1 MKRFIVQYVVL
12 IAATVAACI
21 IARAGYITLA
31 ILVMAVYATVMIWSS
46 YRDQAERNLFDSLTY
61 RHVKEL
67 IEDNQ
72 RLAEALI
79 ALKKTSPFLET
90 RGEKVYAID
99 LPDQKRLIL
108 YRHIAEEDEQ
118 ED

>member
-31 ILVMAVYATVMIWSS
+31 LLSMAVYATVLIWSS
-46 YRDQAERNLFDSLTY
+46 YKDQVKRDLFDAVAY
-61 RHVKEL
+61 HHIKEL
-67 IEDNQ
+67 IKDNQ

-79 ALKKTSPFLET
+79 VLKKASPCLET
-90 RGEKVYAID
+90 RGGEVYAID
-99 LPDQKRLIL
+99 LPNQDRIIL
-108 YRHIAEEDEQ
+108 YRHTAKEDEQ
-118 ED
+118 EG

>member
-31 ILVMAVYATVMIWSS
+31 ILVMAVYATVLIWYS
-46 YRDQAERNLFDSLTY
+46 YRDQVERYLFNSLTY
-61 RHVKEL
+61 HHVKEL

-79 ALKKTSPFLET
+79 ALKKTSPCIET
-90 RGEKVYAID
+90 RGGKVYAID

-108 YRHIAEEDEQ
+108 YRPTAEEGER
-118 ED
+118 EG